1 MPNSMTEM
9 TMIIE
14 IRSMVKTPL
23 FISVERN
30 GSDREN
36 EHSFFVFHIPFSA
49 IMNDTE
55 EMVVEGSPSLDGLE
69 EMDLDSDSSW
79 DLRNSPEGSA
89 DDGMDGDS
97 GTEFGLFGVLNRNRI
112 DDIVDESDEE
122 HDSDES
128 EGRLYTVSS
137 NLSVSSPND
146 SEKESLFA
154 YSRCMIW

>member
-1 MPNSMTEM
+1 M
-9 TMIIE
+9 
-14 IRSMVKTPL
+14 KTPL

-30 GSDREN
+30 GSDCEN
-36 EHSFFVFHIPFSA
+36 EHSFFVFHIPFSV

-128 EGRLYTVSS
+128 EGRL
-137 NLSVSSPND
+137 
-146 SEKESLFA
+146 
-154 YSRCMIW
+154 